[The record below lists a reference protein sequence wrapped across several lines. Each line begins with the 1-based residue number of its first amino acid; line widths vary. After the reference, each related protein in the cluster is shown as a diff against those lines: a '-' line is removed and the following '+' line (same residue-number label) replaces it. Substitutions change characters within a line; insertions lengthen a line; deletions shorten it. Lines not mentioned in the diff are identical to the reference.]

1 MSSAAARGCTGDRYT
16 DAEGTI
22 MLLAG
27 RNAII
32 YGGGGSV
39 GGAMARAYGRAGAR
53 VFLAGRTLSSLE
65 AVAADVRAA
74 GGTAGTAVV
83 DALDER
89 SVEEHA
95 AAVVAEA
102 GRIDVAINVI
112 ADADA
117 QGTPMLDMTVEDYLA
132 PVVQSVRSKF
142 ITSRAAARHMACHGG
157 GVLLFFGGSG
167 EPPRDFHLGGLQ
179 TAFEAV
185 EQMRR
190 QLAVELAP
198 HGVRVLTLRT
208 GGVPE
213 AIPAGVP
220 GRDAIEAGIAAQT
233 LPGRPATLED
243 AGNVAVFA
251 ASDLARTMTGAAL
264 NMTCGAML
272 D

>member
-1 MSSAAARGCTGDRYT
+1 
-16 DAEGTI
+16 

-27 RNAII
+27 KNAII

-53 VFLAGRTLSSLE
+53 VFLAGRTLATLD
-65 AVAADVRAA
+65 AVAADIRAA
-74 GGTAGTAVV
+74 GGRADTAAV
-83 DALDER
+83 DALDEPA
-89 SVEEHA
+89 VEAHA
-95 AAVVAEA
+95 AAVVAAA
-102 GRIDVAINVI
+102 GRIDVAVNVI
-112 ADADA
+112 ADADV
-117 QGTPMLDMTVEDYLA
+117 QGTPMLDMSVEDYLA

-142 ITSRAAARHMACHGG
+142 ITSRATARHMARTGG

-167 EPPRDFHLGGLQ
+167 HPPRELYLGGLQ

-185 EQMRR
+185 EHMRR
-190 QLAVELAP
+190 QLATELAP

-208 GGVPE
+208 GGLPD

-220 GRDAIEAGIAAQT
+220 GRAAIEAAITGQT
-233 LPGRPATLED
+233 LLGRAATLAD
-243 AGNVAVFA
+243 AGDLAVFA
-251 ASDLARTMTGAAL
+251 ASDLARTMTGTAL

>member
-1 MSSAAARGCTGDRYT
+1 
-16 DAEGTI
+16 

-27 RNAII
+27 KNAII

-53 VFLAGRTLSSLE
+53 VFLAGRTLRALE
-65 AVAADVRAA
+65 RVAADVRAA
-74 GGTAGTAVV
+74 GGTADTAVV

-89 SVEEHA
+89 AVEEHA
-95 AAVVAEA
+95 AAVVAAA
-102 GRIDVAINVI
+102 GRIDVAVNVI
-112 ADADA
+112 ADADV
-117 QGTPMLDMTVEDYLA
+117 QGTPMLDMSVEDYLA

-142 ITSRAAARHMACHGG
+142 ITSRAAGRHMARDGGG

-167 EPPRDFHLGGLQ
+167 EPPRDYHLGGLQ

-190 QLAVELAP
+190 QLATELAA

-213 AIPAGVP
+213 GIPADLP
-220 GRDAIEAGIAAQT
+220 GRAEIEAGITGQT
-233 LPGRPATLED
+233 LLGRAATLED
-243 AGNVAVFA
+243 AGNLAVFA
-251 ASDLARTMTGAAL
+251 ASDLARTMTGTAL

>member
-1 MSSAAARGCTGDRYT
+1 
-16 DAEGTI
+16 

-27 RNAII
+27 KNAII

-53 VFLAGRTLSSLE
+53 VFLAGRTLATLD

-74 GGTAGTAVV
+74 GGQAGTAVV
-83 DALDER
+83 DALDEHA
-89 SVEEHA
+89 VEAHA
-95 AAVVAEA
+95 AAVVAAA
-102 GRIDVAINVI
+102 GRIDVAVNVI
-112 ADADA
+112 ADADV

-142 ITSRAAARHMACHGG
+142 ITSRAAGRHMARAGG

-167 EPPRDFHLGGLQ
+167 HPPRDLHLGGLQ

-190 QLAVELAP
+190 QLATELAP

-208 GGVPE
+208 GGLPD
-213 AIPAGVP
+213 AIPADVP
-220 GRDAIEAGIAAQT
+220 GRAAIEADITGQT
-233 LPGRPATLED
+233 LLGRAATLAD
-243 AGNVAVFA
+243 AGDLAVFA
-251 ASDLARTMTGAAL
+251 ASDLARTMTGTAL

>member
-1 MSSAAARGCTGDRYT
+1 
-16 DAEGTI
+16 

-27 RNAII
+27 KSAII
-32 YGGGGSV
+32 YGGGGAV

-65 AVAADVRAA
+65 RVAADVRAA
-74 GGTAGTAVV
+74 GGTADTAVV

-89 SVEEHA
+89 AVEDHA
-95 AAVVAEA
+95 AAVVADA

-112 ADADA
+112 ADADV
-117 QGTPMLDMTVEDYLA
+117 QGTPILDMTVEDYLA

-142 ITSRAAARHMACHGG
+142 LTSRATARHMARDGRG

-190 QLAVELAP
+190 QLAVELAR

-208 GGVPE
+208 GGIPE
-213 AIPAGVP
+213 VIPADVP
-220 GRDAIEAGIAAQT
+220 GRDAIEESITAQT
-233 LPGRPATLED
+233 LLGRPATLED
-243 AGNVAVFA
+243 AGNLAVFA
-251 ASDLARTMTGAAL
+251 ASDLARSMTGTTL
-264 NMTCGAML
+264 NLSCGAML

>member
-1 MSSAAARGCTGDRYT
+1 
-16 DAEGTI
+16 

-39 GGAMARAYGRAGAR
+39 GGAMARAFGRADAR
-53 VFLAGRTLSSLE
+53 VFLAGRTLATLD
-65 AVAADVRAA
+65 AVAADIRAA
-74 GGTAGTAVV
+74 GGSASTAVV
-83 DALDER
+83 DALDETA
-89 SVEEHA
+89 VEAHA
-95 AAVVAEA
+95 AAVVAAA
-102 GRIDVAINVI
+102 GRIDVAVNVI
-112 ADADA
+112 ADADV
-117 QGTPMLDMTVEDYLA
+117 QGTPILDMRVEDYLA

-142 ITSRAAARHMACHGG
+142 ITSRATAQHMARDGG

-167 EPPRDFHLGGLQ
+167 EPPRDYHLGGLQ

-190 QLAVELAP
+190 QLATELAR

-208 GGVPE
+208 GGLPD

-220 GRDAIEAGIAAQT
+220 GRAGIEASITGGT
-233 LPGRPATLED
+233 LLGRAATLQD
-243 AGNVAVFA
+243 AGDLAVFA
-251 ASDLARTMTGAAL
+251 ASDLARTMTGTAL